1 MGGPVSSVSENC
13 HEALATWPFP
23 LDARPLPHDMTALW
37 RTLLWLVCCGLAAG
51 IGAGARAGDTTLTRP
66 QAYERAAQLAALGAK
81 LFADPS
87 LSASG
92 RMACATCH
100 APERAYGP
108 PNALAVQLGGADMR
122 TPGLR
127 AVPSLKYLQVVPQF
141 AEHYYESE
149 DEGDDSVDNGPT
161 GGLTWDGR
169 VDRGRD
175 QARIPLLSSFEMA
188 NADAAAVVAK
198 VRQASYADA
207 LRQIFGPDFFDD
219 ADKAF
224 AGVVEALE

>member
-1 MGGPVSSVSENC
+1 MSDCGKSVSWTR
-13 HEALATWPFP
+13 AVAARS
-23 LDARPLPHDMTALW
+23 ARP
-37 RTLLWLVCCGLAAG
+37 R
-51 IGAGARAGDTTLTRP
+51 AGAQPSDTALTRP
-66 QAYERAAQLAALGAK
+66 QAYARAAQLEALGRE

-100 APERAYGP
+100 DPQHAFGP
-108 PNALAVQLGGADMR
+108 PNALAVQLGGKDMQQ
-122 TPGLR
+122 PGLR

-141 AEHYYESE
+141 TEHYFESD

-175 QARIPLLSSFEMA
+175 QARIPLLSPFEMA
-188 NADAAAVVAK
+188 NTDAGDGRRRVRDGRLRRRVA
-198 VRQASYADA
+198 Q
-207 LRQIFGPDFFDD
+207 DFRRRSF
-219 ADKAF
+219 
-224 AGVVEALE
+224 